1 MNTLAILGGKPII
14 DYPLPLYPSIGKK
27 ECDAVMSVIASGSL
41 SGFYGSW
48 GDEFWGGTT
57 IKQFEQRWSER
68 FHIKHTI
75 SVNSNTSGLIAAMGA
90 IGLSPGDEV
99 IVPPTT
105 MSATVMSPLFY
116 GGIPIFADIEDE
128 TFCIDPNE
136 VRKKITSKTKAIIA
150 VNIFGH
156 PARLSELRQIADEH
170 GIYLIEDNAQSP
182 LGMEAG
188 AYTGTIGHIGVFSLN
203 YHKHIHTGEGGMC
216 TTNDD
221 HLALRL
227 QMIRNHAEN
236 IVEPVHMSDLSNMI
250 GHNMRMTEM
259 SAAVGLAQLEDA
271 DMHIDRRTRLAESLS
286 SIVAELPGLT
296 PPAVRENCRHIYYVW
311 TMKYDAAVVG
321 IPRDVFSKA
330 LNAEGFP
337 NFTGYIRPL
346 YMLPVFQQ
354 RTAIGR
360 DGFPF
365 ILAPHIRYEWGM
377 CPVAER
383 LYSEEFI
390 CFETCAYDISSE
402 ILSDFARAIHKVYEY
417 RHELASAVMSVSD

>member
-1 MNTLAILGGKPII
+1 MSSLALFGGNPVIQ
-14 DYPLPLYPSIGKK
+14 YPLPLYPSLGDK
-27 ECDAVMSVIASGSL
+27 ELQAVTDVVKSGSL

-48 GDEFWGGTT
+48 GEEFLGGV
-57 IKQFEQRWSER
+57 KVKEFERHWSER
-68 FHIKHTI
+68 FKVKHSI
-75 SVNSNTSGLIAAMGA
+75 SVNSNTAGLIAAMGA
-90 IGLSPGDEV
+90 IGISPGDEV

-116 GGIPIFADIEDE
+116 GGIPVFADIEDE
-128 TFCIDPNE
+128 TFCIDPADI
-136 VRKKITSKTKAIIA
+136 RRKITSKTRAIIA

-156 PARLSELRQIADEH
+156 PARLHELRTLADEY

-182 LGMEAG
+182 LGMEND

-221 HLALRL
+221 MLALRL

-236 IVEPVHMSDLSNMI
+236 IVNPVGMSDITNMI
-250 GHNMRMTEM
+250 GSNMRMTEM
-259 SAAVGLAQLEDA
+259 SAAVGIAQLEDA
-271 DMHIDRRTRLAESLS
+271 DSHIGKRTALAENLS
-286 SIVAELPGLT
+286 RIVQKLPGLT
-296 PPAVRENCRHIYYVW
+296 PPMVREGCRHIYYVW
-311 TMKYDAAVVG
+311 TIKFDEAIVG
-321 IPRDVFSKA
+321 VSRDVFSKA

-354 RTAIGR
+354 RKAIGR

-365 ILAPHIRYEWGM
+365 TLAPHIQYEWGM
-377 CPVAER
+377 CPTAER
-383 LYSEEFI
+383 LYEKEFL
-390 CFETCAYDISSE
+390 CFETCAYDISE
-402 ILSDFARAIHKVYEY
+402 AILADFEKALKKVYEH
-417 RHELASAVMSVSD
+417 RHELIDATMT